1 MFATP
6 PAFPAFPCSFR
17 VKLLQGIQIFD
28 RLLLDRVCAC
38 VWKIDCPR
46 DTGAVVVVWYD
57 ARRITIRKGESG
69 GRAARIISAARL
81 IDWLRHAVDAAGS
94 GGRRNDQDLET
105 EERGD
110 DFFSS
115 TFHCCADYSSSRQRE
130 CHRSAPHKQKR
141 VQSFPGYGGR
151 LWYVQVLV
159 FSPAPAPFKYAFKPF
174 LDFCNCS
181 RSRTEFQ
188 NFVLLSPASDPSSYK
203 IGESRAIAFWTW
215 SKVMHWKSLTLGF
228 RVFRSWIWSEKTKH
242 LC

>member
-1 MFATP
+1 MFATL
-6 PAFPAFPCSFR
+6 PAFPCSFR

-28 RLLLDRVCAC
+28 RPLLDRVCAC

-57 ARRITIRKGESG
+57 ARRITIPKGESCA
-69 GRAARIISAARL
+69 RAARIISAARL
-81 IDWLRHAVDAAGS
+81 IDWLRHAADAAGS

-130 CHRSAPHKQKR
+130 CDRSAPHNQKR

-151 LWYVQVLV
+151 LWYVQVVV
-159 FSPAPAPFKYAFKPF
+159 FSPAPAPS
-174 LDFCNCS
+174 N
-181 RSRTEFQ
+181 
-188 NFVLLSPASDPSSYK
+188 
-203 IGESRAIAFWTW
+203 
-215 SKVMHWKSLTLGF
+215 MSLNL
-228 RVFRSWIWSEKTKH
+228 SWIFVTAVEVGQNSRISFFFRRLVTLAHTKLERVERLPFGLGPK
-242 LC
+242 LCIGSLQL